1 MFIIEKASLYLVHMH
16 SAVGKKNHV
25 FKIKKKM
32 VNLREMI
39 NVDLMLLTEATLN
52 HWRVPQVAAEKH

>member
-1 MFIIEKASLYLVHMH
+1 
-16 SAVGKKNHV
+16 
-25 FKIKKKM
+25 M